1 MNKKLINFIK
11 TEENLTLETKITLFN
26 PHVVQTDLIER
37 NASRESIQ
45 IIRTENYTITR
56 CIIKIMH
63 RKLCFFYIKVK
74 TRVSDTRF
82 TDEFEP
88 KWTVHRGQLNRPNN
102 CWIIQSLKVHGPW
115 NWTSVNREWESNGFK
130 LGTSNTI
137 KNRSLSSNR
146 TKPDLE
152 PVFR

>member
-56 CIIKIMH
+56 CIIIIMH
-63 RKLCFFYIKVK
+63 PKLCIVRSKEKYRHQI
-74 TRVSDTRF
+74 SSI
-82 TDEFEP
+82 EP
-88 KWTVHRGQLNRPNN
+88 EP
-102 CWIIQSLKVHGPW
+102 QSAYE
-115 NWTSVNREWESNGFK
+115 NA
-130 LGTSNTI
+130 
-137 KNRSLSSNR
+137 
-146 TKPDLE
+146 
-152 PVFR
+152 

>member
-56 CIIKIMH
+56 CIIKIML
-63 RKLCFFYIKVK
+63 RNNAFKVNGPRGSK
-74 TRVSDTRF
+74 WTENADLSGIEDS
-82 TDEFEP
+82 
-88 KWTVHRGQLNRPNN
+88 KWTVKKGETQR
-102 CWIIQSLKVHGPW
+102 SLKQ
-115 NWTSVNREWESNGFK
+115 N
-130 LGTSNTI
+130 
-137 KNRSLSSNR
+137 
-146 TKPDLE
+146 
-152 PVFR
+152 

>member
-56 CIIKIMH
+56 CIIKIMDW
-63 RKLCFFYIKVK
+63 KLWFFTSKWKPGLKILDSP
-74 TRVSDTRF
+74 VSSNQNGRSIDGL
-82 TDEFEP
+82 D
-88 KWTVHRGQLNRPNN
+88 RGKLNCQND
-102 CWIIQSLKVHGPW
+102 CWISQIAQSARTLELNLCEPW
-115 NWTSVNREWESNGFK
+115 MRIE
-130 LGTSNTI
+130 
-137 KNRSLSSNR
+137 
-146 TKPDLE
+146 
-152 PVFR
+152 

>member
-56 CIIKIMH
+56 CIIKTRPRNIFLQQSGTTS
-63 RKLCFFYIKVK
+63 RPQIFGRIGLCKDGPSISVRY
-74 TRVSDTRF
+74 TGR
-82 TDEFEP
+82 P
-88 KWTVHRGQLNRPNN
+88 K
-102 CWIIQSLKVHGPW
+102 I
-115 NWTSVNREWESNGFK
+115 
-130 LGTSNTI
+130 
-137 KNRSLSSNR
+137 R
-146 TKPDLE
+146 TPS
-152 PVFR
+152 

>member
-63 RKLCFFYIKVK
+63 QKLCFL
-74 TRVSDTRF
+74 
-82 TDEFEP
+82 
-88 KWTVHRGQLNRPNN
+88 H
-102 CWIIQSLKVHGPW
+102 QSE
-115 NWTSVNREWESNGFK
+115 NQGF
-130 LGTSNTI
+130 
-137 KNRSLSSNR
+137 RY
-146 TKPDLE
+146 
-152 PVFR
+152 

>member
-102 CWIIQSLKVHGPW
+102 CWILQSVQSWVQSVQTLNLGKV
-115 NWTSVNREWESNGFK
+115 
-130 LGTSNTI
+130 

>member
-56 CIIKIMH
+56 CIIKTRPRNIFLPAELFLDLKSLDGCKDFARTAH
-63 RKLCFFYIKVK
+63 LYECVILDGRKF
-74 TRVSDTRF
+74 
-82 TDEFEP
+82 
-88 KWTVHRGQLNRPNN
+88 
-102 CWIIQSLKVHGPW
+102 GPR
-115 NWTSVNREWESNGFK
+115 RE
-130 LGTSNTI
+130 
-137 KNRSLSSNR
+137 
-146 TKPDLE
+146 
-152 PVFR
+152 